1 MKTMSETS
9 FINPTLIVLAVL
21 SAVIVFIA
29 WRGTTIPLLSN
40 LKISLVIFLLLGM
53 AMCTQ
58 GIGRVATAGQW
69 THPLSIMGYLL
80 GALMLI
86 LSLNVFFN
94 MRMPLISTPQQAF
107 LAIAILLVA
116 KLVNSLVHYF
126 LLGKGV

>member
-29 WRGTTIPLLSN
+29 LRGTAIPLFSN
-40 LKISLVIFLLLGM
+40 LKISLVIFLLFGM

-69 THPLSIMGYLL
+69 THPLSIVGYLL
-80 GALMLI
+80 GALMLV

-94 MRMPLISTPQQAF
+94 LRMPLISTPQQAF
-107 LAIAILLVA
+107 LGIAILLVA
-116 KLVNSLVHYF
+116 KLVNSLVHYL
-126 LLGKGV
+126 LLGKGS